1 MQNQLTSNQAK
12 DLVYIYTNSK
22 LLQKQHGVNPMAWY
36 KKKNM
41 LSKDSTSNVDESA
54 DESDS
59 SDEDPITLNEL
70 NEDEV

>member
-1 MQNQLTSNQAK
+1 
-12 DLVYIYTNSK
+12 
-22 LLQKQHGVNPMAWY
+22 MAWY